1 MKLDC
6 ITVTKILRCF
16 RSNRC
21 RKWRN
26 RFKNKKF
33 VVLAE
38 YFEQQQTAAD
48 VQEKLANQGEALH
61 GGISHIY
68 VSLWN
73 KWKSC
78 QGAIDSRLC
87 TERHSKS
94 TFNFSEI
101 VNNYGLKQGTVWHI
115 LIISQ
120 FSLKLYT
127 QLWKYFRM
135 SRVVS
140 RANGWPAWA
149 CTKMF
154 PKDKKLTCWH

>member
-61 GGISHIY
+61 GGISHICFLMKQMETMSRNHRQSTMY
-68 VSLWN
+68 RTTLKKHFQFQWNCKQLWIEARN
-73 KWKSC
+73 SMAYSDNFK
-78 QGAIDSRLC
+78 I
-87 TERHSKS
+87 
-94 TFNFSEI
+94 FSEAI
-101 VNNYGLKQGTVWHI
+101 HTIMKI
-115 LIISQ
+115 
-120 FSLKLYT
+120 F
-127 QLWKYFRM
+127 
-135 SRVVS
+135 
-140 RANGWPAWA
+140 
-149 CTKMF
+149 
-154 PKDKKLTCWH
+154 

>member
-33 VVLAE
+33 VALAE

-87 TERHSKS
+87 NLRTTLKKHFQFQWNCKQLWIEARNSMAYS
-94 TFNFSEI
+94 DNFTIFSEAI
-101 VNNYGLKQGTVWHI
+101 HTIMKI
-115 LIISQ
+115 
-120 FSLKLYT
+120 F
-127 QLWKYFRM
+127 
-135 SRVVS
+135 
-140 RANGWPAWA
+140 
-149 CTKMF
+149 
-154 PKDKKLTCWH
+154 